1 MTSVERLWNEF
12 DAAKVR
18 IGQVFAEPTGLFD
31 HLDEI
36 SPERDEKIVRL
47 HDARRKPSR
56 KRARKS
62 RKSKKA

>member
-1 MTSVERLWNEF
+1 MTAVERLWNEF

-31 HLDEI
+31 HLDGAP
-36 SPERDEKIVRL
+36 PERDEKVVRL
-47 HDARRKPSR
+47 HDARRKAPR

-62 RKSKKA
+62 RKSKRA